1 MAEEKTEQKEKKPAK
16 PPEPEEL
23 PFEQFINE
31 HYLPAL
37 SKALIEEEGLSDLQL
52 QFLGDRVQGKWLGNL
67 RQFTVYFPKQDIHSL
82 KAFSCSDRGFE
93 PTTIEPFMVDER
105 KTTLD
110 LLVFYVQQRLNGQ
123 KWLAL
128 N

>member
-1 MAEEKTEQKEKKPAK
+1 MAEEKTAKKAKPEK

-31 HYLPAL
+31 HYLPSLA
-37 SKALIEEEGLSDLQL
+37 KALAEDGLSDLQL
-52 QFLGDRVQGKWLGNL
+52 QFDNGQVRGKWLGNQ
-67 RQFTVYFPKQDIHSL
+67 RQFTVYFAIPDIGGQ
-82 KAFSCSDRGFE
+82 KAFSCADRGFE
-93 PTTIEPFMVDER
+93 PATIEPFMVDER

-123 KWLAL
+123 KWLAP